1 MNNEQITIV
10 SGLPRSGTSM
20 MMRMIE
26 AGGIPALV
34 DHVREADVDNPR
46 GYYEFEPVKKTKED
60 ASWLAQAAGK
70 VVKMVHLLLLDL
82 PTDRDYRVVFTHRE
96 LDEVLRS
103 QNIMLERRGK
113 GLTDLPTDKVKQIF
127 QAQIDKV
134 LGRLRDHDCFSVLEV
149 KYNDTLADP
158 APTIAALNGFLGGEL
173 DTDAMRAVVEPALYR
188 NRTEWRAPRRWSSL
202 TARAML
208 AGYEWSVTV
217 APSAAP
223 RRDSG

>member
-1 MNNEQITIV
+1 MNSEQITIV

-34 DHVREADVDNPR
+34 DNIRAADVDNPR

-60 ASWLAQAAGK
+60 ASWLAQAPGR

-82 PTDRDYRVVFTHRE
+82 PIDRDYRVVFTHRE

-113 GLTDLPTDKVKQIF
+113 GLTDLPPEKVKQIF
-127 QAQIDKV
+127 GAQIDKV
-134 LGRLRDHDCFSVLEV
+134 LGFLRDHDCFSVLEV

-158 APTIAALNGFLGGEL
+158 APTIAALNNFLGGEL
-173 DTDAMRAVVEPALYR
+173 NTDAMRAVVEPALYR
-188 NRTEWRAPRRWSSL
+188 NRA
-202 TARAML
+202 
-208 AGYEWSVTV
+208 
-217 APSAAP
+217 
-223 RRDSG
+223 D